1 MKFKGEN
8 MDDNKELKLTEE
20 KEQLIKNK
28 DRLKVIMISSIILF
42 VIDVISLLFSLLT
55 NKELIINPREIG
67 YIVVMIVCIV
77 IFVIS
82 LLLINKSNKKL
93 LDLEDK

>member
-42 VIDVISLLFSLLT
+42 IIDVISLLFSLLT

>member
-77 IFVIS
+77 IYVIS